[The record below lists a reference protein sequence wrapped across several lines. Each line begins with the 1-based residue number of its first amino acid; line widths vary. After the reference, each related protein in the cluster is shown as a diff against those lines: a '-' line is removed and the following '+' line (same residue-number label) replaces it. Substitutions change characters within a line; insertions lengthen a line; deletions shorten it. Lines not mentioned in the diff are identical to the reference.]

1 LQLILPQ
8 KKNSKPWRNTR
19 CSLVPWL
26 PKLWDDARCATGL
39 GHTVRKMTEENQT
52 SEDIAL
58 KYNLDA
64 VDKQIIR
71 LMIANPEISL
81 TEIGKVIGMTPQGVG
96 VRTARVVF
104 KKAWSEQL
112 MTAPELFKKAQELAI
127 RKLIAFI
134 QGPNEKLAFEASK
147 IFAFPLMQA
156 QAAALTPVVEE
167 TITFRTRI
175 GPTGEVIR
183 QRSIDGRESRE
194 DVIEIE
200 GE

>member
-1 LQLILPQ
+1 MSDEP
-8 KKNSKPWRNTR
+8 S
-19 CSLVPWL
+19 
-26 PKLWDDARCATGL
+26 
-39 GHTVRKMTEENQT
+39 QT

-58 KYNLDA
+58 KYNLDS

-71 LMIANPEISL
+71 LMMANPEISHD
-81 TEIGKVIGMTPQGVG
+81 EIGRVIGMSSQNIR

-156 QAAALTPVVEE
+156 QVAALSPAVEE

-183 QRSIDGRESRE
+183 QRSIEGKADRE
-194 DVIEIE
+194 DVITVDHEE
-200 GE
+200 A

>member
-1 LQLILPQ
+1 M
-8 KKNSKPWRNTR
+8 S
-19 CSLVPWL
+19 
-26 PKLWDDARCATGL
+26 
-39 GHTVRKMTEENQT
+39 EENPTPT

-58 KYNLDA
+58 KYNLDS
-64 VDKQIIR
+64 VDKQIMR
-71 LMIANPEISL
+71 LMMANPEISL
-81 TEIGKVIGMTPQGVG
+81 TEIGQVIGMTPQGVG

-194 DVIEIE
+194 DVIEVE
-200 GE
+200 GEG

>member
-1 LQLILPQ
+1 M
-8 KKNSKPWRNTR
+8 S
-19 CSLVPWL
+19 
-26 PKLWDDARCATGL
+26 
-39 GHTVRKMTEENQT
+39 EESQT
-52 SEDIAL
+52 NETEDIAL

-71 LMIANPEISL
+71 LLIANPAI
-81 TEIGKVIGMTPQGVG
+81 TQAEIGQVIGMTIQGVG
-96 VRTARVVF
+96 QRTNRVIF

-127 RKLIAFI
+127 RKLISFI

-156 QAAALTPVVEE
+156 QAAALTPTVEE

-183 QRSIDGRESRE
+183 LRSIDGKDRE
-194 DVIEIE
+194 DVITVDHEDN
-200 GE
+200 

>member
-1 LQLILPQ
+1 M
-8 KKNSKPWRNTR
+8 
-19 CSLVPWL
+19 
-26 PKLWDDARCATGL
+26 PKLWDAAQFATGL
-39 GHTVRKMTEENQT
+39 GPTVRKM
-52 SEDIAL
+52 SESPASEHEDLVL

-71 LMIANPEISL
+71 LLITNPDIDPEDIAKI
-81 TEIGKVIGMTPQGVG
+81 IGMTPQGVRQ
-96 VRTARVVF
+96 RTNRLAF

>member
-1 LQLILPQ
+1 M
-8 KKNSKPWRNTR
+8 S
-19 CSLVPWL
+19 
-26 PKLWDDARCATGL
+26 
-39 GHTVRKMTEENQT
+39 EENPTTT

-64 VDKQIIR
+64 VDRQIIR

-81 TEIGKVIGMTPQGVG
+81 TEIGKVIGMTPNGVG
-96 VRTARVVF
+96 QRTARVVF

-183 QRSIDGRESRE
+183 QRSIEGKENRE
-194 DVIEIE
+194 DVIEIVE
-200 GE
+200 EHQ